1 VLPSTSRFKLC
12 ALLFYFGLLLSSL
25 GLFLRQQLI
34 SELEFG
40 FTFGRLCRRC
50 VSRLQELLGRS
61 SHNLVPLHRW
71 PSTSSA
77 TRLALSPASYSP
89 LQFAQLLGSSVR
101 IFLTLACDVGERS
114 KNRLDFSESKSRLYY
129 SSLSR
134 GLNCDLVIALVYREF
149 YLALSI

>member
-34 SELEFG
+34 SEFG

-101 IFLTLACDVGERS
+101 IFLALACDVGERS